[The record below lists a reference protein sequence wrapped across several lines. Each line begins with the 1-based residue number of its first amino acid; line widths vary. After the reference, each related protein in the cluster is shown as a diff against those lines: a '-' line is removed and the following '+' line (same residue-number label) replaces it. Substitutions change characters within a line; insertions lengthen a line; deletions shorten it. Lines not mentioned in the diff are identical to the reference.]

1 MKLLIDTN
9 IFLEVLL
16 EQAREDEAK
25 NFLAKADVH
34 EFFISDFASFHRA
47 HPAQA

>member
-16 EQAREDEAK
+16 ETKGQK
-25 NFLAKADVH
+25 KPGN
-34 EFFISDFASFHRA
+34 S
-47 HPAQA
+47 